1 MCKTFCLANSWEKIE
16 YYIEKIRTKKVLSQ
30 KNREIIFSKIIKNFG
45 SASKNIHDFLLKDY
59 SKNLTVTPERT
70 LLPKSLASQF
80 VKRIQPCDA
89 VLEIKDGFGVP

>member
-1 MCKTFCLANSWEKIE
+1 ML
-16 YYIEKIRTKKVLSQ
+16 
-30 KNREIIFSKIIKNFG
+30 KNLIKSLHKAGFFI
-45 SASKNIHDFLLKDY
+45 KEDY

>member
-1 MCKTFCLANSWEKIE
+1 MSLDCQN
-16 YYIEKIRTKKVLSQ
+16 
-30 KNREIIFSKIIKNFG
+30 
-45 SASKNIHDFLLKDY
+45 H

-70 LLPKSLASQF
+70 LAPKSFASQL

>member
-1 MCKTFCLANSWEKIE
+1 ML
-16 YYIEKIRTKKVLSQ
+16 KKNL
-30 KNREIIFSKIIKNFG
+30 IKKACIKQAFFI
-45 SASKNIHDFLLKDY
+45 KEDY